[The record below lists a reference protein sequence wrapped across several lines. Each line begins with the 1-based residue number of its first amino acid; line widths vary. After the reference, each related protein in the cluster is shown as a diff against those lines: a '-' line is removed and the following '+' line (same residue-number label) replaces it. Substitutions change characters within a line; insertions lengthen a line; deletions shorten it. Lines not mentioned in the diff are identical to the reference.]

1 MRSIDS
7 EDGFQSEIVCSER
20 FWKTLIINDFRFT
33 SEALLFNNKQSII
46 CVGTH
51 GLDSAASNRTK
62 NIYQWSDLYRNLF
75 ERADVLSQ
83 WYWAATSVAIKL

>member
-33 SEALLFNNKQSII
+33 SEALLFNNKI
-46 CVGTH
+46 G
-51 GLDSAASNRTK
+51 
-62 NIYQWSDLYRNLF
+62 
-75 ERADVLSQ
+75 RAHV
-83 WYWAATSVAIKL
+83 W